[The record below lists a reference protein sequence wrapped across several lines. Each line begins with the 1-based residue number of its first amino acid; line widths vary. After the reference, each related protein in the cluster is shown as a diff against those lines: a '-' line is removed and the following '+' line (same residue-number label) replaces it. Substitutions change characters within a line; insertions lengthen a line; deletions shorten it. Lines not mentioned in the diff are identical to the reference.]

1 MVGKTDDGEW
11 MRSDGRNNF
20 LVWHDS
26 RRVNFSRKLQ
36 TNRPKDSKHVDT
48 ALLTRNK
55 KGRGKNNWREKKR
68 SIGNAIR
75 NNILF
80 GCYMYQKISTR
91 FLTDAQAS
99 KSHDRDWN
107 VETTKR
113 TQKILHHMIQQI
125 VMDHIEDESMAS
137 FKLRFTKINKQN
149 SVWRH
154 DCRCQSIATT
164 TKEVSQ
170 RRSTTRSSMDLGWR
184 SILNQETKFLG
195 W

>member
-1 MVGKTDDGEW
+1 MQIIY
-11 MRSDGRNNF
+11 
-20 LVWHDS
+20 
-26 RRVNFSRKLQ
+26 FSRKFQ
-36 TNRPKDSKHVDT
+36 TNRPKDGKHVDT

-55 KGRGKNNWREKKR
+55 KGRGKNNWREKRRRR

-80 GCYMYQKISTR
+80 GCYMYQKGSTR

-99 KSHDRDWN
+99 KSHDRDWI

-125 VMDHIEDESMAS
+125 VMDHIEDESMVS

-154 DCRCQSIATT
+154 DCMCQLLPPPKRYPKEDPPPGAAWTLVEGRSW
-164 TKEVSQ
+164 TKKQ
-170 RRSTTRSSMDLGWR
+170 SS
-184 SILNQETKFLG
+184 
-195 W
+195 